1 MQQGFSIFG
10 VRLVGLSATVGKKVL
25 FTLILFAVLWFL
37 RFIISGLVKSLMNR
51 WCASAYTSFWARQS
65 INVITAFLLLLGLL
79 SIWFDNPTRLATALG
94 LVTAGMAFA
103 LQKVITSLAGYLVI
117 LRGNTFNVGDRISM
131 GGVRGDVIALGF
143 IQTTLMEMGEPP
155 SVQDANPPVWVKSR
169 QYTGRVVTITN
180 DKVFDEPVYNY
191 TRDFPYLWEEI
202 SIPITYQTD
211 RKLAEHILQEC
222 AHSHT
227 VHMNGM
233 SQDALEKM
241 QKRYNVQNTDLET
254 RVYYRITDNWLEL
267 TVRFIVREHAI
278 REIKDAISR
287 DILEA
292 FDQAGIGIAS
302 STFDIVGLPPIHLEQ
317 DARTGSH
324 HRKI

>member
-1 MQQGFSIFG
+1 MQQGFTIFG
-10 VRLVGLSATVGKKVL
+10 VRLVGLSAIVGKKVL
-25 FTLILFAVLWFL
+25 FTIILIAILWFL
-37 RFIISGLVKSLMNR
+37 RFIISKLIQYLLHR
-51 WCASAYTSFWARQS
+51 YHASAYTSFWARQG

-103 LQKVITSLAGYLVI
+103 LQKV
-117 LRGNTFNVGDRISM
+117 GDRISM

-155 SVQDANPPVWVKSR
+155 SVQDANPPVWVRSR

-222 AHSHT
+222 AHRHT
-227 VHMNGM
+227 VHMNVM
-233 SQDALEKM
+233 SQDALEKNA
-241 QKRYNVQNTDLET
+241 KTL
-254 RVYYRITDNWLEL
+254 
-267 TVRFIVREHAI
+267 
-278 REIKDAISR
+278 
-287 DILEA
+287 
-292 FDQAGIGIAS
+292 
-302 STFDIVGLPPIHLEQ
+302 
-317 DARTGSH
+317 
-324 HRKI
+324 

>member
-10 VRLVGLSATVGKKVL
+10 VRLVGLSTTVGKKVL
-25 FTLILFAVLWFL
+25 FTLILLALLWFL
-37 RFIISGLVKSLMNR
+37 HFVISKLVQYIINR
-51 WCASAYTSFWARQS
+51 YCANTYTSFWARQS
-65 INVITAFLLLLGLL
+65 LNVITAILLLLGLL
-79 SIWFDNPTRLATALG
+79 SIWFDNPIRLATALG

-103 LQKVITSLAGYLVI
+103 LQKVIISLAGYLVI

-155 SVQDANPPVWVKSR
+155 SVQDANPPIWVKSR

-202 SIPITYQTD
+202 SIPITYHTN
-211 RKLAEHILQEC
+211 RKKAEHILQEC
-222 AHSHT
+222 AHRHT
-227 VHMNGM
+227 VHMNAM
-233 SQDALEKM
+233 SQEALEKM
-241 QKRYNVQNTDLET
+241 QKRYNVQDADLET
-254 RVYYRITDNWLEL
+254 KVYYRITDNWLEL
-267 TVRFIVREHAI
+267 TVRFVVREHAI

-302 STFDIVGLPPIHLEQ
+302 STFDIVGLPPIHLER
-317 DARTGSH
+317 DVRRESH
-324 HRKI
+324 TQKM